1 MKYEIYV
8 TLRNGVLDK
17 AGNAIAK
24 VLDDRYGG
32 VKSVRIGKTIYLE
45 CNEKDIENIA
55 KEITNEVMEDYE
67 IKMCSSIG

>member
-8 TLRNGVLDK
+8 TLRNGMLDK

-24 VLDDRYGG
+24 VLDDKYGG

-55 KEITNEVMEDYE
+55 KEVTNEVMEDYE
-67 IKMCSSIG
+67 IQTCISIG

>member
-8 TLRNGVLDK
+8 TLRNGILDK

-24 VLDDRYGG
+24 DLDDRYGG

-67 IKMCSSIG
+67 IKTCSSIG

>member
-8 TLRNGVLDK
+8 TLSNGILDK

-67 IKMCSSIG
+67 IKTCSSIG

>member
-8 TLRNGVLDK
+8 TLRNGILDK
-17 AGNAIAK
+17 AGNAIAI

-55 KEITNEVMEDYE
+55 KEVTNEVMEDYE
-67 IKMCSSIG
+67 IQTCSSIG

>member
-55 KEITNEVMEDYE
+55 KEVTNEVMEDYE
-67 IKMCSSIG
+67 IKTCSSTG

>member
-8 TLRNGVLDK
+8 TLRNGILDK

-55 KEITNEVMEDYE
+55 KEVTNEVMEDYE
-67 IKMCSSIG
+67 IQTCSSIG

>member
-55 KEITNEVMEDYE
+55 KEVTNEVMEDYE
-67 IKMCSSIG
+67 IKTCSSIG

>member
-8 TLRNGVLDK
+8 TLRNGILDK
-17 AGNAIAK
+17 VGNAITK

-45 CNEKDIENIA
+45 CNEKDIEDIA
-55 KEITNEVMEDYE
+55 KEVTNEVMENYE
-67 IKMCSSIG
+67 IKTCSSIG

>member
-8 TLRNGVLDK
+8 TLRNDILD
-17 AGNAIAK
+17 NAIAK

-45 CNEKDIENIA
+45 CNEKDIDNIA
-55 KEITNEVMEDYE
+55 KEVTNEVMEDYE
-67 IKMCSSIG
+67 IKTCSSTG

>member
-67 IKMCSSIG
+67 IKTCSSTG

>member
-8 TLRNGVLDK
+8 TLRNDVLDK
-17 AGNAIAK
+17 VGNAIAK

-45 CNEKDIENIA
+45 CNEKDIEDIA
-55 KEITNEVMEDYE
+55 KEVTNEVMEDYE
-67 IKMCSSIG
+67 IQTCSSIG

>member
-8 TLRNGVLDK
+8 TLRNDILD
-17 AGNAIAK
+17 NAIAK

-55 KEITNEVMEDYE
+55 KEVTNEVMEDYE
-67 IKMCSSIG
+67 IKKCSSTG

>member
-8 TLRNGVLDK
+8 TLRNGILDK

-55 KEITNEVMEDYE
+55 KEVTNEVMEDYE
-67 IKMCSSIG
+67 IKTCSSTG

>member
-45 CNEKDIENIA
+45 CNEKDIEDIA
-55 KEITNEVMEDYE
+55 KEVTNEVMEDYE
-67 IKMCSSIG
+67 IKTCSSIG

>member
-8 TLRNGVLDK
+8 TLRNGILDK

-67 IKMCSSIG
+67 IKTCSSIG

>member
-8 TLRNGVLDK
+8 TLRNGILDK

-24 VLDDRYGG
+24 VLDDKYGG

-45 CNEKDIENIA
+45 CNEKDIEDIA
-55 KEITNEVMEDYE
+55 KEVTNEVMEDYE
-67 IKMCSSIG
+67 IQTCSSIG

>member
-8 TLRNGVLDK
+8 TLRNDVLDK
-17 AGNAIAK
+17 VGNAIAK

-45 CNEKDIENIA
+45 CNEKDIEDIA
-55 KEITNEVMEDYE
+55 KEVTNEVMEDYE
-67 IKMCSSIG
+67 IQTCISIG

>member
-67 IKMCSSIG
+67 IKTCSSIG

>member
-8 TLRNGVLDK
+8 TLRNGILDK

-45 CNEKDIENIA
+45 CNEKDIEDIA
-55 KEITNEVMEDYE
+55 KEVTNEVMENYE
-67 IKMCSSIG
+67 IKTCSSIG

>member
-8 TLRNGVLDK
+8 TLRNGILDK

-45 CNEKDIENIA
+45 CNEKDIEDIA

-67 IKMCSSIG
+67 IKTCSSIG

>member
-8 TLRNGVLDK
+8 TLRNGILDK

-45 CNEKDIENIA
+45 CNEKDIEDIA
-55 KEITNEVMEDYE
+55 KEVTNEVMEDYE
-67 IKMCSSIG
+67 IKTCSSIG

>member
-8 TLRNGVLDK
+8 TLRNDVLDK
-17 AGNAIAK
+17 VGNAIAK

-55 KEITNEVMEDYE
+55 KEVTNEVMEDYE
-67 IKMCSSIG
+67 IQTCSSIG

>member
-8 TLRNGVLDK
+8 TLRNGILDK

-55 KEITNEVMEDYE
+55 KEVTNEVMEDYE
-67 IKMCSSIG
+67 IKTCSSIG

>member
-8 TLRNGVLDK
+8 TLRNGILD
-17 AGNAIAK
+17 NAIAK

-55 KEITNEVMEDYE
+55 KEVTNEVMEDYE
-67 IKMCSSIG
+67 IKKCSSTG

>member
-8 TLRNGVLDK
+8 TLRNDILD
-17 AGNAIAK
+17 NAIAK

-55 KEITNEVMEDYE
+55 KEVTNEVMEDYE
-67 IKMCSSIG
+67 IKTCSSTG

>member
-8 TLRNGVLDK
+8 TLRNGILDK

-45 CNEKDIENIA
+45 CDEKDIENIA

-67 IKMCSSIG
+67 IKTCSSIG

>member
-8 TLRNGVLDK
+8 TLRNGILDK

-55 KEITNEVMEDYE
+55 KEVTNEVMEDYE
-67 IKMCSSIG
+67 IQTCISIG

>member
-8 TLRNGVLDK
+8 TLRNGILDK

-55 KEITNEVMEDYE
+55 KEVTNEVMEDYE
-67 IKMCSSIG
+67 IKKCSSTG

>member
-45 CNEKDIENIA
+45 CNEKDIEDIA

-67 IKMCSSIG
+67 IKTCSSIG

>member
-8 TLRNGVLDK
+8 TLRNGILDK

-24 VLDDRYGG
+24 VLDDKYGG

-55 KEITNEVMEDYE
+55 KEVTNEVMEDYE
-67 IKMCSSIG
+67 IQTCISIG

>member
-8 TLRNGVLDK
+8 TLRNGILDK

-24 VLDDRYGG
+24 VLDDKYGG

-55 KEITNEVMEDYE
+55 KEVTNEVMEDYE
-67 IKMCSSIG
+67 IQTCSSIG

>member
-8 TLRNGVLDK
+8 TLRNGILDK

-45 CNEKDIENIA
+45 CNEKDIEDIA
-55 KEITNEVMEDYE
+55 KEVTNEVMEDYE
-67 IKMCSSIG
+67 IKTCSSTG